1 MCVVAIVVAGVASAQ
16 DRAPAAKEAAELARR
31 TAAERLPLPIE
42 RLVVVSTTPAEWR
55 DSSLGCPQPGM
66 EYLQVITPGRG
77 AYGLGARTILPFD
90 VATCIPASAAKRNAM
105 SSTPSARAWSM
116 AAIASELAQPR
127 GTVVVRLPFQ
137 QIL

>member
-1 MCVVAIVVAGVASAQ
+1 MEEVALDVAS
-16 DRAPAAKEAAELARR
+16 RHLSVPSSELKIVR
-31 TAAERLPLPIE
+31 IE
-42 RLVVVSTTPAEWR
+42 PVEWR